1 MRTRQLVVTLLALG
15 MVAARQRSNRDWAKM
30 SDKDWDAIEK
40 EWESPEEKEEYEFK
54 PPRQKGIDMEK
65 LKKTKDPKKVKEMIA
80 ESQVSSGP
88 AMMFATIDYPGCCDK
103 KQTEKIGTEW
113 GALMQSSGMNVQT
126 YVIEADQVLFST
138 QTGYHAHEIRDF
150 VSKQKECVAIE
161 WNQVRTPGPGARLIP
176 VGSGP
181 AQGRIRQARRNEGEA
196 GGRQGQT

>member
-1 MRTRQLVVTLLALG
+1 
-15 MVAARQRSNRDWAKM
+15 
-30 SDKDWDAIEK
+30 
-40 EWESPEEKEEYEFK
+40 
-54 PPRQKGIDMEK
+54 MEK

-88 AMMFATIDYPGCCDK
+88 AMMFATLDYPGCCDK

-113 GALMQSSGMNVQT
+113 GALMQSSGMSVQT

-161 WNQVRTPGPGARLIP
+161 WNQVRTPGPAETP
-176 VGSGP
+176 EWKAKDAVKK
-181 AQGRIRQARRNEGEA
+181 AEKDKNQAAAKETEEKTKKAEEKLKRKRKAAKKKAKKAKEEL
-196 GGRQGQT
+196 